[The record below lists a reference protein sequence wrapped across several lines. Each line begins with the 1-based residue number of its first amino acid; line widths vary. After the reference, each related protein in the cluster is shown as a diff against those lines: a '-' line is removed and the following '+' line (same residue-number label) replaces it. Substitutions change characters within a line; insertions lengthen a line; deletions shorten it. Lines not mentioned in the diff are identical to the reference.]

1 LTIEAVVMAAG
12 EGRRLRPLTDHWPK
26 PILPIDGSPVIAT
39 LLRELAFA
47 DRITVVTGHLGAQLR
62 RFLDGWNVTFAD
74 QPAALG
80 SADAVLRALE
90 AGARPPIL
98 VTVADT
104 VFMPGALQRFAED
117 FERSGAAAGMAPPA
131 WALTGKAV
139 SFLDDL
145 PGPPHELLT
154 AFRRMGESGLHIQT
168 VEIGPTRNITT
179 PADLVRENFVYLE
192 E

>member
-1 LTIEAVVMAAG
+1 MAAG

-26 PILPIDGSPVIAT
+26 PLLPIDGRPVIAT

-47 DRITVVTGHLGAQLR
+47 DRITVVTGHLGDQLR
-62 RFLDGWNVTFAD
+62 RFLHGWDLAFAE
-74 QPAALG
+74 QPAPLG
-80 SADAVLRALE
+80 SADAVRRALG
-90 AGARPPIL
+90 AGAKPPIL

-104 VFMPGALQRFAED
+104 VFEPGALQGFAEA
-117 FERSGAAAGMAPPA
+117 FLGSGAAAGMAPPA
-131 WALTGKAV
+131 WALTEQAV

-154 AFRRMGESGLHIQT
+154 AFGRMGETGLHIQKA
-168 VEIGPTRNITT
+168 EIGPTRSLTT

>member
-12 EGRRLRPLTDHWPK
+12 EGRRLRPLSDHWPK
-26 PILPIDGSPVIAT
+26 SLLPIDGRPVIAT

-47 DRITVVTGHLGAQLR
+47 ERITVVTGHLGDQLR
-62 RFLDGWNVTFAD
+62 RFLDGWAVAYAE
-74 QPAALG
+74 QPAPLG
-80 SADAVLRALE
+80 SADAVRHALE
-90 AGARPPIL
+90 SGAKPPIL

-117 FERSGAAAGMAPPA
+117 FVRSGALAGMAPPV
-131 WALTGKAV
+131 WALTEKAV

-145 PGPPHELLT
+145 PGPPHELLA
-154 AFRRMGESGLHIQT
+154 AFRGMGESGLHIQKA
-168 VEIGPTRNITT
+168 EIGPTRNLTT

>member
-1 LTIEAVVMAAG
+1 MAAG

-26 PILPIDGSPVIAT
+26 PLLPIDGRPVIAT

-47 DRITVVTGHLGAQLR
+47 ERITVVTGHLGAELR
-62 RFLDGWNVTFAD
+62 RFLDGWNLTFAD
-74 QPAALG
+74 QPTPLG
-80 SADAVLRALE
+80 TADAVRCALE
-90 AGARPPIL
+90 SGAKPPSL
-98 VTVADT
+98 VTAADT

-117 FERSGAAAGMAPPA
+117 FVRSGAVAGMAPPA
-131 WALTGKAV
+131 WALTDEAV

-154 AFRRMGESGLHIQT
+154 AFRRMGESGLDVQRA
-168 VEIGPTRNITT
+168 EIGPTRSITT

>member
-1 LTIEAVVMAAG
+1 VIAAG
-12 EGRRLRPLTDHWPK
+12 EGRRLRPITDDWPK
-26 PILPIDGSPVIAT
+26 PLLPIDGRPVIAT

-47 DRITVVTGHLGAQLR
+47 EHITVVTGHLGDKLR
-62 RFLDGWNVTFAD
+62 RFLEGWDVEFAD
-74 QPAALG
+74 QPAPLG
-80 SADAVLRALE
+80 SADAVRRALD

-104 VFMPGALQRFAED
+104 VFVPGALQRFAED
-117 FERSGAAAGMAPPA
+117 FVRSGAAAGMGPPA
-131 WALTGKAV
+131 WALTEEAV

-145 PGPPHELLT
+145 PGPPHELLV
-154 AFRRMGESGLHIQT
+154 AFRRMRESGLHVQT
-168 VEIGPTRNITT
+168 VEIGPTRNLTT

>member
-12 EGRRLRPLTDHWPK
+12 EGRRLRPLSDHWPK
-26 PILPIDGSPVIAT
+26 SLLPIDGRPVIAT

-47 DRITVVTGHLGAQLR
+47 ERITVVTGHLGDQLR
-62 RFLDGWNVTFAD
+62 RFLDGWAVAYAE
-74 QPAALG
+74 QPAPLG
-80 SADAVLRALE
+80 SADAVRHALE
-90 AGARPPIL
+90 SGAKPPIL

-117 FERSGAAAGMAPPA
+117 FVRSGALAGMAPPV
-131 WALTGKAV
+131 WALTEKAV

-154 AFRRMGESGLHIQT
+154 AFRGMGESGLHIQKA
-168 VEIGPTRNITT
+168 EIGPTRNLTT
-179 PADLVRENFVYLE
+179 TADLVRENFVYLE

>member
-1 LTIEAVVMAAG
+1 MAAG

-26 PILPIDGSPVIAT
+26 PLLPIDGRPVIAT

-47 DRITVVTGHLGAQLR
+47 ERITVVTGHLGDQLR
-62 RFLDGWNVTFAD
+62 RFLAGWDVTFAD
-74 QPAALG
+74 QPAPLG
-80 SADAVLRALE
+80 SADAVRRALD
-90 AGARPPIL
+90 AGARPPLL
-98 VTVADT
+98 VAVADT
-104 VFMPGALQRFAED
+104 VFTPGALQRFAQD
-117 FERSGAAAGMAPPA
+117 FIRSGAAAGMAPPA
-131 WALTGKAV
+131 WALTEQAV

-154 AFRRMGESGLHIQT
+154 AFGRMGESGLHIQT
-168 VEIGPTRNITT
+168 AEIGPTRDLST